1 MTSVLLAFLINLFS
15 VHPVHVSY
23 SNIDINPENGDFTL
37 TFKFYTDDLKLLFI
51 HLYEYEMILD
61 PDEELSTKNVEMIT
75 TYLFNNFFIK
85 ELNNQKIKYDY
96 QRKEQNDESV
106 WLHFKGKLPYTNP
119 AKIIISNSL
128 LLDLYFDQ
136 TNLLIIKWGELE
148 KGYSCDYQ
156 IRDIVVERKN

>member
-1 MTSVLLAFLINLFS
+1 MTSVLLALLINLFS

-23 SNIDINPENGDFTL
+23 SNLEINPENGDFTL
-37 TFKFYTDDLKLLFI
+37 TFKFYTDDFKLLFI

-61 PDEELSTKNVEMIT
+61 PG
-75 TYLFNNFFIK
+75 K
-85 ELNNQKIKYDY
+85 ELLPNHIDMISAYLSNTFLVKDVDNQKIIYDY

-106 WLHFKGKLPYTNP
+106 WLYFKGKLPHTNSE
-119 AKIIISNSL
+119 KIIISNSL